1 MIEFATLFLSLVTGI
16 HPVEVVVSDT
26 VASVEIV
33 LDGQT
38 VGVIAEPPWRIDC
51 NFGRDPLPHEL
62 IAVARDTSEKTVA
75 TARQLI
81 NLPRSKS
88 EVRLVL
94 LDSQTDAPSAV
105 RLIIGSPLFVKPV
118 RVAVELDGASIEFD
132 TPESIPLPEYDLT
145 SAHVITAEVEFTDG
159 SAARTAVSFSRGNSG
174 LTETEL
180 TAVPVAV
187 DEGLELTLDSTQDLF
202 VAEGRDIAVHAIEQS
217 GGRVIMVRDHEA
229 SEQLSRMGQF
239 KDGRISVTRRREI
252 WGNSFV
258 GDGRG
263 LEEVLFRTVVP
274 IPVQSQSTEK
284 SLQKSFWVSPF
295 FRVEGAGLDWCAS
308 HVFPR
313 PDELAG
319 GHKDQQIADA
329 VAVAGLQAAGS
340 GRPRVVVL
348 VIGDKSPDAS
358 LFGIESTK
366 RFLQALNVP
375 LVVWVTHPSVAERW
389 GSGTLIK
396 SPNQFSRAS
405 RDVIEMLEQQRV
417 IWLEGLFLP
426 GDVTL
431 KPERSGIRIAGQ

>member
-118 RVAVELDGASIEFD
+118 RVAVELDGTAIKFE

-159 SAARTAVSFSRGNSG
+159 SAARTAISFSRGNSG

-202 VAEGRDIAVHAIEQS
+202 VAERRDIAVHAIEQS

-252 WGNSFV
+252 WGNSLV

-274 IPVQSQSTEK
+274 IPVQLQSTEK

-348 VIGDKSPDAS
+348 VIGNKSPDTS

-396 SPNQFSRAS
+396 SPKQFSRAS
-405 RDVIEMLEQQRV
+405 RDAIEMLGQQRV

-431 KPERSGIRIAGQ
+431 KPEQSGIRIAAH